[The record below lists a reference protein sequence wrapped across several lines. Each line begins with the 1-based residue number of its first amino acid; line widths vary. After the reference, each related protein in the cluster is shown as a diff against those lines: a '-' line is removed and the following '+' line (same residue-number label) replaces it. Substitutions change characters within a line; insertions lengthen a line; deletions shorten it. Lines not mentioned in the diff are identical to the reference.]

1 MTKIFR
7 TLSVAVAVSFLLC
20 ATVGATT
27 LVVATHI
34 NEIDPANAQVD
45 LMKGFEKT
53 HPDVEVEIWH
63 SPWAEYHDRLL
74 TMYLGGAGPDVATVG
89 RLQFASFIEAGIFQ
103 PLDQF
108 ITADPT
114 IDIKKDAVP
123 GILFSGIY
131 KGQVYG
137 FPVYNGPALLFY
149 NPSMFAQRGVAEPV
163 DYVESNTWNRETF
176 LQVAKK
182 LTYDAAGRGTPTHF
196 GYFGFTEWQPMW
208 ISYIR
213 HAGGDVIT
221 SDGRSGLNMAETIE
235 SLEWLNDLN
244 VLHGV
249 TAHPGPGGASWE
261 SGTIA
266 MHIRWQSA
274 GLVEKN
280 LYPAVDPEPAP
291 IPAGPKGYA
300 HLVGGV
306 PACVA
311 TSAQDPQL
319 AYQYAKWFGME
330 SDIWKLRGGPPLSW
344 KQVRGPEY
352 RATLRAFRNPSMFD
366 MALVGDARPEPEFGF
381 VEYAEI
387 NNILSNVLINPIRQ
401 GQVSVRAA
409 VSEAH
414 RLLTQIL
421 EK

>member
-1 MTKIFR
+1 
-7 TLSVAVAVSFLLC
+7 
-20 ATVGATT
+20 
-27 LVVATHI
+27 
-34 NEIDPANAQVD
+34 
-45 LMKGFEKT
+45 
-53 HPDVEVEIWH
+53 
-63 SPWAEYHDRLL
+63 
-74 TMYLGGAGPDVATVG
+74 VG
-89 RLQFASFIEAGIFQ
+89 RLQFASFIEGGLFQ
-103 PLDQF
+103 SLNQF
-108 ITADPT
+108 IAADPRL
-114 IDIKKDAVP
+114 DINKDAVS
-123 GILFSGIY
+123 GIMFSGIY
-131 KGQVYG
+131 KGEVYG

-149 NPSMFAQRGVAEPV
+149 NPTIFAQRGVAEPV
-163 DYVESNTWNRETF
+163 DYVASDNWNRETF

-182 LTYDAAGRGTPTHF
+182 LTYDTAGRGTPTHF
-196 GYFGFTEWQPMW
+196 GYFGYTEWQPMW

-213 HAGGDVIT
+213 HAGGDAIT
-221 SDGRSGLNMAETIE
+221 SDRSGLNLPQTIE

-266 MHIRWQSA
+266 MHIRWQTT
-274 GLVEKN
+274 GLIEKN
-280 LYPAVDPEPAP
+280 LYAAVDPEPAP

-311 TSAQDPQL
+311 TSAENPEL

-330 SDIWKLRGGPPLSW
+330 SEIWKLRGGPPLSW

-352 RATLRAFRNPSMFD
+352 RATLRAFKNPTMFD

-387 NNILSNVLINPIRQ
+387 NNILANVLINPIRR
-401 GQVSVRAA
+401 GEVSVRAA

-414 RLLTQIL
+414 RLLTQVL
-421 EK
+421 EKR

>member
-1 MTKIFR
+1 
-7 TLSVAVAVSFLLC
+7 
-20 ATVGATT
+20 
-27 LVVATHI
+27 
-34 NEIDPANAQVD
+34 
-45 LMKGFEKT
+45 
-53 HPDVEVEIWH
+53 
-63 SPWAEYHDRLL
+63 
-74 TMYLGGAGPDVATVG
+74 
-89 RLQFASFIEAGIFQ
+89 
-103 PLDQF
+103 
-108 ITADPT
+108 
-114 IDIKKDAVP
+114 
-123 GILFSGIY
+123 
-131 KGQVYG
+131 
-137 FPVYNGPALLFY
+137 
-149 NPSMFAQRGVAEPV
+149 MFAQRGVAEPV

-291 IPAGPKGYA
+291 IPAGPKGIRSPGRWCPGMCGHVRPGSSAGLSICEMVWHGKRYLEA
-300 HLVGGV
+300 QRWPSAVLE
-306 PACVA
+306 
-311 TSAQDPQL
+311 TSQ
-319 AYQYAKWFGME
+319 
-330 SDIWKLRGGPPLSW
+330 R
-344 KQVRGPEY
+344 
-352 RATLRAFRNPSMFD
+352 T
-366 MALVGDARPEPEFGF
+366 
-381 VEYAEI
+381 
-387 NNILSNVLINPIRQ
+387 
-401 GQVSVRAA
+401 
-409 VSEAH
+409 
-414 RLLTQIL
+414 
-421 EK
+421 